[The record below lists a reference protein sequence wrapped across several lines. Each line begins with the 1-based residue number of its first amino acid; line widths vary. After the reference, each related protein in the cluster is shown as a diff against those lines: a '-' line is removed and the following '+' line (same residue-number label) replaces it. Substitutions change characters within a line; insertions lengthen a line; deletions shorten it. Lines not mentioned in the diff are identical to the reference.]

1 MPQLPVV
8 TYAPED
14 RDCVVSVSPGSSSSL
29 TPDGRR
35 CPWIRGIKLC
45 AKDGM
50 QVTSVN
56 GRNQNLGTG
65 SPCFRRFGSKSPRP
79 VHSRQSLPRR
89 ARPPGPQRRARR
101 DPPRPHPSRDTP
113 PQHPEGRAGP
123 AVLTPRHR
131 PRHPTTTPP
140 VALAKPRRA
149 PSPNARRPSTHRL
162 PPANPSAR
170 RPVHRP
176 ASRLNPHS
184 RRTHRPRCVQPSTR
198 PQRPARPAPP
208 RPHRRPRSVPAR
220 PTAPP
225 PAAGFDP
232 GSPAPRPA
240 GCREPSAVAGAG
252 RPGASG
258 FRARRRGGCRPPGPT
273 SRPARPGM
281 RRWAKDRRGRS
292 ARLRRCARR
301 RRARSRRGGRS

>member
-101 DPPRPHPSRDTP
+101 DPPRPHPSRDAP
-113 PQHPEGRAGP
+113 P
-123 AVLTPRHR
+123 
-131 PRHPTTTPP
+131 PT
-140 VALAKPRRA
+140 PRRA
-149 PSPNARRPSTHRL
+149 AGSGGPDAQA
-162 PPANPSAR
+162 PPP
-170 RPVHRP
+170 PPHDDP
-176 ASRLNPHS
+176 AGRSGKP
-184 RRTHRPRCVQPSTR
+184 
-198 PQRPARPAPP
+198 PP
-208 RPHRRPRSVPAR
+208 RPIPQRAPTVHAPPPTRQPKRAKARAPTRIQVEPAQQTNPPAALC
-220 PTAPP
+220 PTVHPP
-225 PAAGFDP
+225 PAARPPRAAAPPPPAAIRP
-232 GSPAPRPA
+232 GPPHRAPA
-240 GCREPSAVAGAG
+240 GCRLRSGVARPSPRRLQGAVG
-252 RPGASG
+252 R
-258 FRARRRGGCRPPGPT
+258 RRRGQAGRQRVQGPPKGGMPPTGTHIAPCAPGNAAMGQGP
-273 SRPARPGM
+273 SR
-281 RRWAKDRRGRS
+281 
-292 ARLRRCARR
+292 
-301 RRARSRRGGRS
+301 